1 MKRARIIYNPT
12 AGRELIRKELPT
24 VLEMLEIAGYETS
37 AHATTGEGDAMKAA
51 EIAVDRQYDLVIVAG
66 GDGTI
71 NEVVKGIAEQDY
83 RPTVGVIPTGTT
95 NDFARALQIPRDIKK
110 ATEVITEGK
119 SLRLDIGKVNDE
131 YFINIAG
138 GGKLTELT
146 YDVPIK
152 LKTVLGQLAYY
163 VRGIEMLPSLK
174 PVRTKIEFDG
184 EVIDE
189 EIMLFLVSNTNSVGG
204 FEKLAPEAKIDDG
217 YFDLLILKE
226 VNLAEFIGIAT
237 AALRGNHL
245 DNEHV
250 IYRQAKKIQV
260 TPEDKMLLNVDGEY
274 GGELPGELINLHQH
288 VEFIVPQ
295 AFLEKEDKA

>member
-12 AGRELIRKELPT
+12 AGREQIKKELPT
-24 VLEMLEIAGYETS
+24 VLEMLEVAGYETS
-37 AHATTGEGDAMKAA
+37 AHATTGEGDAKKAA
-51 EIAVDRQYDLVIVAG
+51 EIAVERQYDLVVVAG

-110 ATEVITEGK
+110 AAEILAEGQSMK
-119 SLRLDIGKVNDE
+119 LDIGKVNDE
-131 YFINIAG
+131 YFMNIAG

-152 LKTVLGQLAYY
+152 LKTVLGHLAYY
-163 VRGIEMLPSLK
+163 VKGIEMLPSLK
-174 PVRTKIEFDG
+174 PVRTILEFED

-189 EIMLFLVSNTNSVGG
+189 EIMLFLIANTNSVGG
-204 FEKLAPEAKIDDG
+204 FEKLAPDARINDG
-217 YFDLLILKE
+217 YFDVLILKE
-226 VNLAEFIGIAT
+226 VNLPEFIGIAT

-245 DNEHV
+245 ENEHV
-250 IYRQAKKIQV
+250 IYRQAKKIKV

-288 VEFIVPQ
+288 INFIVPQ
-295 AFLEKEDKA
+295 TYLEKEDNE

>member
-138 GGKLTELT
+138 GG
-146 YDVPIK
+146 
-152 LKTVLGQLAYY
+152 
-163 VRGIEMLPSLK
+163 
-174 PVRTKIEFDG
+174 
-184 EVIDE
+184 
-189 EIMLFLVSNTNSVGG
+189 
-204 FEKLAPEAKIDDG
+204 
-217 YFDLLILKE
+217 
-226 VNLAEFIGIAT
+226 
-237 AALRGNHL
+237 
-245 DNEHV
+245 
-250 IYRQAKKIQV
+250 
-260 TPEDKMLLNVDGEY
+260 
-274 GGELPGELINLHQH
+274 
-288 VEFIVPQ
+288 
-295 AFLEKEDKA
+295 